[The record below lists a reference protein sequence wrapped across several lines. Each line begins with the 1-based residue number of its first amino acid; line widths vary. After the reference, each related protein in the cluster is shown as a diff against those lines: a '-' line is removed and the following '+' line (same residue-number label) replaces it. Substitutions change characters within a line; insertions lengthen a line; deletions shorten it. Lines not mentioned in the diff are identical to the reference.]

1 MFINARINMYK
12 NEVNK
17 IFLFFKHIFKIIY
30 LWTHDDRLFN
40 TDVNKINMDIEYISF
55 LEKIKRVIGF
65 YSNLFVLL
73 FKLFN
78 MDLW

>member
-30 LWTHDDRLFN
+30 HELTMIDYLTRMLIKLTWILNIFLF
-40 TDVNKINMDIEYISF
+40 
-55 LEKIKRVIGF
+55 
-65 YSNLFVLL
+65 
-73 FKLFN
+73 
-78 MDLW
+78 